1 MIKLENI
8 GNLVTYNSIS
18 GLMDTLKDVE
28 IIIDNEFILEIGKEL
43 RNIDSVIDCNNKLVT
58 PGFVDPHTH
67 PVFLNSR
74 EDEFHLRL
82 EGSTYEK
89 IAASGGGIRSSIFDI
104 RNADIPDIIS
114 KLKSRMD
121 RFLSFGTTTVE
132 CKSGYGL
139 NTESELK
146 SLKAIK
152 EVNDYHPIDMIPT
165 FMGAH
170 AFPDEYEKNHEGY
183 VKLICNEMIPE
194 VAKQGIAVFN
204 DVFCE
209 KGYFSQEQARKILN
223 VGKKYGLI
231 PRIHADEFQNS
242 KSAEIAG
249 EIRSISADHLMMVS
263 VEGIK
268 SLYENNVIATL
279 LPGTTFFLGKSNY
292 APYTKLKEA
301 GVEIALATDFN
312 PGSCNIQSM
321 PFIISLACLYLKM
334 NILDAVKACTYTSAK
349 SLMLED
355 TIGSIEEGKKAD
367 LIIWDVNKIEEVSY
381 SVDFNPI
388 SSVIKNGTEVF
399 TA

>member
-18 GLMDTLKDVE
+18 GLMDTFKDVE
-28 IIIDNEFILEIGKEL
+28 IIIDNEFILEIGKDL

-74 EDEFHLRL
+74 EDEFHMRL

-89 IAASGGGIRSSIFDI
+89 IAASGGGIRSSIFDL
-104 RNADIPDIIS
+104 RNADISDIIS

-121 RFLSFGTTTVE
+121 RFLTSGTTTVE

-170 AFPDEYEKNHEGY
+170 AFPHEYEKNHEGY

-194 VAKQGIAVFN
+194 VAEQGIAVFN

-249 EIRSISADHLMMVS
+249 EIKSISADHLMMVS
-263 VEGIK
+263 EEGIK

-279 LPGTTFFLGKSNY
+279 LPGTTFFLGQSNY

-367 LIIWDVNKIEEVSY
+367 LIIWDINKIEEVSY

>member
-1 MIKLENI
+1 M
-8 GNLVTYNSIS
+8 TYNSTL
-18 GLMDTLKDVE
+18 GTMDTLNNIE
-28 IIIDNEFILEIGKEL
+28 IIIDNDLILEIGNNL
-43 RNIDSVIDCNNKLVT
+43 RKIDNVINCNHKLVT

-67 PVFLNSR
+67 PVFLNAR
-74 EDEFHLRL
+74 RDEFSMRIN
-82 EGSTYEK
+82 GSTYED
-89 IAASGGGIRSSIFDI
+89 IAASGGGIRSSVSDL
-104 RNADIPDIIS
+104 RNADISLLVS

-121 RFLSFGTTTVE
+121 SFLRFGTTTVE

-139 NTESELK
+139 DIESELK
-146 SLKAIK
+146 SLKAIN
-152 EVNDYHPIDMIPT
+152 EVNNSHPMNMIPT

-183 VKLICNEMIPE
+183 VNLICDEMIPE
-194 VAKQGIAVFN
+194 VAKQGFAVFI

-209 KGYFSQEQARKILN
+209 KGYFNPEQSRRILN

-231 PRIHADEFQNS
+231 PRMHADEFQNS

-249 EIRSISADHLMMVS
+249 EINSISADHLMMVS
-263 VEGIK
+263 EEGIK

-279 LPGTTFFLGKSNY
+279 LPGTTFFLGQSNY
-292 APYTKLKEA
+292 APYNKLKKA

-312 PGSCNIQSM
+312 PGSCSIQSM
-321 PFIISLACLYLKM
+321 PFIISLACLFFKM
-334 NILDAVKACTYTSAK
+334 DILDAVKACTYTSAK

-367 LIIWDVNKIEEVSY
+367 LIIWEINKIEDVSY
-381 SVDFNPI
+381 LMDSTPI
-388 SSVIKNGTEVF
+388 RQVFKNGSEVF

>member
-8 GNLVTYNSIS
+8 GSLVTYNSIS
-18 GLMDTLKDVE
+18 ESMETFKDVE
-28 IIIDNEFILEIGKEL
+28 IIIDSDLILEIGKKL
-43 RNIDSVIDCNNKLVT
+43 RKIENTINCNHKLVT

-67 PVFLNSR
+67 PVFLNAR
-74 EDEFHLRL
+74 VDEFYLRL
-82 EGSTYEK
+82 NGSTYEN
-89 IAASGGGIRSSIFDI
+89 IAAEGGGIKSSVSDL
-104 RNADIPDIIS
+104 RNASIS
-114 KLKSRMD
+114 ELVLKLKSRMD
-121 RFLSFGTTTVE
+121 RFLSFGTTTLE

-152 EVNDYHPIDMIPT
+152 EVNESHPIEMIPT

-170 AFPDEYEKNHEGY
+170 AFPHEYDKNHEGY
-183 VKLICNEMIPE
+183 VNLICDEMIPE

-209 KGYFSQEQARKILN
+209 KGYFDIEQTRKILN
-223 VGKKYGLI
+223 IGKKYGLI

-242 KSAEIAG
+242 NSAEIAG
-249 EIRSISADHLMMVS
+249 EIKAISADHLMMVS
-263 VEGIK
+263 EQGIK
-268 SLYENNVIATL
+268 SLSENNVIATL
-279 LPGTTFFLGKSNY
+279 LPGTTFFLGQSNY
-292 APYTKLKEA
+292 APYTKLKEF

-312 PGSCNIQSM
+312 PGSCSIQSM

-334 NILDAVKACTYTSAK
+334 DILDAFKACTHTSAK

-355 TIGSIEEGKKAD
+355 TLGSIEEGKKAD
-367 LIIWDVNKIEEVSY
+367 LIIWEVNEIEEVSL
-381 SVDFNPI
+381 SVDFSPI
-388 SSVIKNGTEVF
+388 RYVIKNGTIVF

>member
-8 GNLVTYNSIS
+8 GSLVTYNSIS
-18 GLMDTLKDVE
+18 GSMETFKDVE
-28 IIIDNEFILEIGKEL
+28 IIIDSDLILEIGNNL
-43 RNIDSVIDCNNKLVT
+43 RKIENTINCNHKLVT

-67 PVFLNSR
+67 PVFFSPR
-74 EDEFHLRL
+74 VDEFFSRL
-82 EGSTYEK
+82 NGSTYEN
-89 IAASGGGIRSSIFDI
+89 IAVEGGGIKSSVSDL
-104 RNADIPDIIS
+104 RNASIS
-114 KLKSRMD
+114 ELVLKLESRMD

-152 EVNDYHPIDMIPT
+152 KVNESHPIEMVPT

-170 AFPDEYEKNHEGY
+170 DFPHEYDKNREGY
-183 VKLICNEMIPE
+183 VNLICDEMIPE

-209 KGYFSQEQARKILN
+209 KGYFDKEQTRKILN
-223 VGKKYGLI
+223 IGKKYGLI

-242 KSAEIAG
+242 NSAEIAG
-249 EIRSISADHLMMVS
+249 EMKSISADHLMMVS
-263 VEGIK
+263 EQGIK
-268 SLYENNVIATL
+268 SLSENNVIATL
-279 LPGTTFFLGKSNY
+279 LPGTTFFLGQLNY
-292 APYTKLKEA
+292 APYAKLKEC

-312 PGSCNIQSM
+312 PGSCSIQSM

-334 NILDAVKACTYTSAK
+334 DILDAFKACTYTSAK

-355 TIGSIEEGKKAD
+355 TLGSIEEGKKAD
-367 LIIWDVNKIEEVSY
+367 IIIWEVNKIEEVSY
-381 SVDFNPI
+381 SVDFSPI
-388 SSVIKNGTEVF
+388 RYVIKNGSKVF

>member
-8 GNLVTYNSIS
+8 GSLVTYNSTLGI
-18 GLMDTLKDVE
+18 MDTLNDIE
-28 IIIDNEFILEIGKEL
+28 IIIDNDLILEIGNNL
-43 RNIDSVIDCNNKLVT
+43 RKIDNVINCNHKLVT

-67 PVFLNSR
+67 PVFLNAR
-74 EDEFHLRL
+74 EDEFSMRL
-82 EGSTYEK
+82 KGSTYED
-89 IAASGGGIRSSIFDI
+89 IAASGGGIRSSVSDLRNVDI
-104 RNADIPDIIS
+104 SLLVS

-121 RFLSFGTTTVE
+121 SFLRFGTTTVE

-139 NTESELK
+139 DIESELK
-146 SLKAIK
+146 SLKAIN
-152 EVNDYHPIDMIPT
+152 EVNNSHPISMIPT

-170 AFPDEYEKNHEGY
+170 AFPNEYEKNHEGY
-183 VKLICNEMIPE
+183 VNLICDEMIPK
-194 VAKQGIAVFN
+194 VAKQGFAIFI

-209 KGYFSQEQARKILN
+209 KGYFNVEQSRRILN

-231 PRIHADEFQNS
+231 PRMHADEFQNS

-249 EIRSISADHLMMVS
+249 EIKSISADHLMMVS
-263 VEGIK
+263 EEGIK

-279 LPGTTFFLGKSNY
+279 LPGTTFFLGQSNY

-312 PGSCNIQSM
+312 PGSCSIQSM
-321 PFIISLACLYLKM
+321 PFIISLACLFLKM
-334 NILDAVKACTYTSAK
+334 DILDAVKACTYTSAK

-367 LIIWDVNKIEEVSY
+367 LIIWEIDKIENVPY
-381 SVDFNPI
+381 LVDSTPI
-388 SSVIKNGTEVF
+388 RNVLKNGSEVF

>member
-89 IAASGGGIRSSIFDI
+89 ISASGGGIRSSIFDL
-104 RNADIPDIIS
+104 RNADISDIIS

-170 AFPDEYEKNHEGY
+170 AFPHEYEKNHEGY

-249 EIRSISADHLMMVS
+249 EIKSISADHLMMVS
-263 VEGIK
+263 EEGIK

-279 LPGTTFFLGKSNY
+279 LPGTTFFLGQSNY

-367 LIIWDVNKIEEVSY
+367 LIIWDINKIEEVSY

>member
-8 GNLVTYNSIS
+8 GSLVTYNSTS
-18 GLMDTLKDVE
+18 GLMNTLKDVE
-28 IIIDNEFILEIGKEL
+28 IIIDNELILEIGKDL

-89 IAASGGGIRSSIFDI
+89 IAASGGGIRSSIFDL
-104 RNADIPDIIS
+104 RNADISDIIS

-170 AFPDEYEKNHEGY
+170 AFPHEYEKNHEGY

-249 EIRSISADHLMMVS
+249 EIKSISADHLMMVS
-263 VEGIK
+263 EEGIK

-279 LPGTTFFLGKSNY
+279 LPGTTFFLGQSNY

>member
-8 GNLVTYNSIS
+8 GSLVTYNSIS
-18 GLMDTLKDVE
+18 GSMETFKDVE
-28 IIIDNEFILEIGKEL
+28 IIIDSDLILEIGNNL
-43 RNIDSVIDCNNKLVT
+43 RKIENTINCNHKLVT

-67 PVFLNSR
+67 PVFFSPR
-74 EDEFHLRL
+74 VDEFFSRL
-82 EGSTYEK
+82 NGSTYEN
-89 IAASGGGIRSSIFDI
+89 IAVEGGGIKSSVFDL
-104 RNADIPDIIS
+104 RNASIS
-114 KLKSRMD
+114 ELVLKLESRMD

-152 EVNDYHPIDMIPT
+152 KVNESHPIEMVPT

-170 AFPDEYEKNHEGY
+170 DFPQEYDKNREGY
-183 VKLICNEMIPE
+183 VKLICDEMIPE

-209 KGYFSQEQARKILN
+209 KGYFDKEQTRKILN
-223 VGKKYGLI
+223 IGKKYGLI

-242 KSAEIAG
+242 NSAEIAG
-249 EIRSISADHLMMVS
+249 EMKSISADHLMMVS
-263 VEGIK
+263 EQGIK
-268 SLYENNVIATL
+268 SLSENNVIATL
-279 LPGTTFFLGKSNY
+279 LPGTTFFLGQLNY
-292 APYTKLKEA
+292 APYAKLKEC

-312 PGSCNIQSM
+312 PGSCSIQSM

-334 NILDAVKACTYTSAK
+334 DILDAFKACTYTSAK

-355 TIGSIEEGKKAD
+355 TLGSIEEGKKAD
-367 LIIWDVNKIEEVSY
+367 IIIWEVNKIEEVSY
-381 SVDFNPI
+381 SVDFSPI
-388 SSVIKNGTEVF
+388 RYVIKNGSKVF